1 MISTMKT
8 KLLFFTI
15 ASASDAIERIKFRTN

>member
-15 ASASDAIERIKFRTN
+15 ASASDAIDRIEFRTK